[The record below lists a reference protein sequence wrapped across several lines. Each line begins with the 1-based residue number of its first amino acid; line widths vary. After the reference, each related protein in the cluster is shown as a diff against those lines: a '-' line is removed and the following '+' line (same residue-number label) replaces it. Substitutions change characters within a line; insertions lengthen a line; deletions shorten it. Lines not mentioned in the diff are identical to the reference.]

1 MEDIAPIPR
10 SQEVTSDCFSKF
22 TLVVKD
28 FYSIRL
34 TWVYWPKAWLLKAGS
49 PLSTSRD
56 LWTTYKA
63 SWNNLWQG
71 NSLYLCPRWKN
82 VPGTLLIFSF
92 PSEAYGPCP
101 MQEDSQNLGLAENR
115 GCFDTE
121 GQIPPTR
128 SRMKNPH
135 QHVTSKQT
143 RYEWILVQH
152 STVLWC
158 LLSYSMH
165 WNSHDWSDEGSS
177 QTGNCPQPWH
187 LFSCFRVSSPF
198 FCTYLEIH
206 LQ

>member
-1 MEDIAPIPR
+1 M
-10 SQEVTSDCFSKF
+10 
-22 TLVVKD
+22 VKD

-34 TWVYWPKAWLLKAGS
+34 TWAYWPEAWLLKAGS

-71 NSLYLCPRWKN
+71 NSWYLCPRWEN

-152 STVLWC
+152 STVLKFGVYC
-158 LLSYSMH
+158 PTACIVIAMTGQIRAPHKLETVLSPGIYSVA
-165 WNSHDWSDEGSS
+165 SE
-177 QTGNCPQPWH
+177 
-187 LFSCFRVSSPF
+187 
-198 FCTYLEIH
+198 
-206 LQ
+206 